1 LFRHTRP
8 GGQVVLESLVV
19 EDGPL
24 APRGRYARMRN
35 VHLLPDPSLMLVWLR
50 EAGFQTPRIVDVT
63 PTSPEEQRSTPW
75 MRFESLA
82 AALDP
87 RDPRLTV
94 EGYPRPVRAVAV
106 ARKSP

>member
-1 LFRHTRP
+1 
-8 GGQVVLESLVV
+8 
-19 EDGPL
+19 
-24 APRGRYARMRN
+24 MRN

-50 EAGFQTPRIVDVT
+50 EAGFQAPRIVDVT